1 MFYQIS
7 LICRGFIIINVKL
20 MYPSLRNKH
29 FFTKKRQERIYWVN
43 IIILL
48 FITKTADN
56 PSFPLLLALWSDG
69 FCNKSHNKKFQHT
82 DYLGKNMRKITQ
94 VISAVCLLF
103 ALNSSAVALAS
114 SPSPLNPGTN
124 VARIAEQAPIHWVS
138 VAQIEN
144 SLAGR
149 PPMAVGF
156 DIDDTVLF
164 SSPGFWR
171 GKKTFSPESEDY
183 LKNPVFWEK
192 MNNGWDE
199 FSIPK
204 EVARQLIDMHV
215 RRGDAIFFVT
225 GRSPTKTETVS
236 KTLADNFHIPA
247 TNMNPVI
254 FAGDKPGQNTKSQWL
269 QDKNIRIFYGDSDND
284 ITAAR
289 DVGARGIRIL
299 RASNSTY
306 KPLPQAGAFGEEVI
320 VNSEY

>member
-1 MFYQIS
+1 
-7 LICRGFIIINVKL
+7 
-20 MYPSLRNKH
+20 
-29 FFTKKRQERIYWVN
+29 
-43 IIILL
+43 
-48 FITKTADN
+48 
-56 PSFPLLLALWSDG
+56 
-69 FCNKSHNKKFQHT
+69 
-82 DYLGKNMRKITQ
+82 MRKITQ
-94 VISAVCLLF
+94 AISAVCLLF

-124 VARIAEQAPIHWVS
+124 VARLAEQAPIHWVS

-164 SSPGFWR
+164 PVR
-171 GKKTFSPESEDY
+171 GSGAAKNLLARKRRLSEKSCV
-183 LKNPVFWEK
+183 LGK

-269 QDKNIRIFYGDSDND
+269 QDKNIRIFMAIP
-284 ITAAR
+284 IT
-289 DVGARGIRIL
+289 IL
-299 RASNSTY
+299 PPHAMSALVVSAFCAPPT
-306 KPLPQAGAFGEEVI
+306 LPTNPCHKRVRL
-320 VNSEY
+320 VKR

>member
-1 MFYQIS
+1 
-7 LICRGFIIINVKL
+7 
-20 MYPSLRNKH
+20 
-29 FFTKKRQERIYWVN
+29 
-43 IIILL
+43 
-48 FITKTADN
+48 
-56 PSFPLLLALWSDG
+56 
-69 FCNKSHNKKFQHT
+69 
-82 DYLGKNMRKITQ
+82 MRKITQ
-94 VISAVCLLF
+94 ALSAVCLLF

-124 VARIAEQAPIHWVS
+124 VAKLAEQAPIHWVS

-164 SSPGFWR
+164 PVRVSGAAKNLLTR
-171 GKKTFSPESEDY
+171 KRRLSEKSCV
-183 LKNPVFWEK
+183 LGK

-236 KTLADNFHIPA
+236 KRWRI
-247 TNMNPVI
+247 I
-254 FAGDKPGQNTKSQWL
+254 F
-269 QDKNIRIFYGDSDND
+269 IF
-284 ITAAR
+284 
-289 DVGARGIRIL
+289 
-299 RASNSTY
+299 
-306 KPLPQAGAFGEEVI
+306 LPPT
-320 VNSEY
+320 